1 MPPIETLGFHFSK
14 YAEVT
19 ADIMLQRDNDFES
32 YGFPVDV
39 YWMDILY
46 AKDFEYF
53 TFDPVKFP
61 QGQLDLMNEQIT
73 QRDRRLVAITD
84 PHISTNSDN
93 FVYTDGL
100 QLEASLKNT

>member
-1 MPPIETLGFHFSK
+1 MPPIEHLGYHFSK

-19 ADIMLQRDNDFES
+19 ADIMMDRDQDFEN

-46 AKDFEYF
+46 AKDFYYF

-61 QGQLDLMNEQIT
+61 ANLLN
-73 QRDRRLVAITD
+73 
-84 PHISTNSDN
+84 
-93 FVYTDGL
+93 
-100 QLEASLKNT
+100 